1 VTSDLTVTEDEHIAS
16 VVALRAS
23 NPGMKPEAIAARLG
37 IHPAT
42 VRRYLGLPMVRQ
54 AVAEACSAAL
64 DGARLVLADSAEE
77 MATTVAMLATAGP
90 ASAADIPVDSLRLK
104 AAMAGLEKLEAP
116 KGAVAMV
123 QSTTVNITPEL
134 LAEARS
140 IYEAGGED
148 DAAK

>member
-1 VTSDLTVTEDEHIAS
+1 
-16 VVALRAS
+16 
-23 NPGMKPEAIAARLG
+23 
-37 IHPAT
+37 
-42 VRRYLGLPMVRQ
+42 
-54 AVAEACSAAL
+54 
-64 DGARLVLADSAEE
+64 
-77 MATTVAMLATAGP
+77 
-90 ASAADIPVDSLRLK
+90 VDSLRLK
-104 AAMAGLEKLEAP
+104 AATTLLEKLEAP